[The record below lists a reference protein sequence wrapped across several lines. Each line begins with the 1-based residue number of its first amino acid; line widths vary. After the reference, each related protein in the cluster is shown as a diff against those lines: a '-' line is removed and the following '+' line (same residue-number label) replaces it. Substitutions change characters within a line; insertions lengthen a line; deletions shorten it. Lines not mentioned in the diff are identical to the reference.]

1 MTYEITHEQRLE
13 LLEVHNNLRR
23 ALSML
28 GECNDLMLSDIRNLD
43 MLQYKLQS
51 ILKFTSRKDSDGNSM
66 HWAKF
71 VLDEDDPEWLTALQR
86 ALQDDD

>member
-1 MTYEITHEQRLE
+1 
-13 LLEVHNNLRR
+13 
-23 ALSML
+23 ML

-43 MLQYKLQS
+43 MLQYKMQS

-71 VLDEDDPEWLTALQR
+71 VLDEDD
-86 ALQDDD
+86 DDD